1 MKQAIVWCGILF
13 LVSTI
18 FGLPV
23 EKTIEQKI
31 AELEQ
36 KLAAASG
43 KRRVEILNDLVNAHT
58 THSPQK
64 GLEYGRQALALSRKI
79 GYREEEANA
88 LLNIGWCHVNQGDSK
103 QALANWQQ
111 SLKIFKDVGHK
122 RGIAA
127 ALNGIGLAERD
138 FGNYDKALEHYLEAA
153 KIQEEIGNKDGLAA
167 VLINIGTIYW
177 YVGNHDKALEYYRKS
192 AKIYEEIGNKQ
203 GLTDSLSGIGNVY
216 IHTSQYD
223 KALEYHLKS
232 AKIQEEM
239 GHKKG
244 LATTLHNIGTTYFY
258 LENYDK
264 AREYYLKTSTLHE
277 ELGDRRGMATSL
289 NGMAVLYHKLDQN
302 DKAFE
307 YFHDALKVKEEL
319 GDKSGVAQC
328 LHNIGTIYGSL
339 KQYDRALEYV
349 LKALKIREEIGEQ
362 LGVARSLANIGS
374 IYKILDNYDRAS
386 SYYLRSLK
394 LAQEIKYKETI
405 KTVSNDLA
413 GLYEAQGH
421 YRKALEYH
429 RLYHKTDREIL
440 NEQNMKQ
447 INELQA
453 RYESE
458 KKEKEI
464 EVLKRNNQIQE
475 LRLAKARFSRNA
487 SIVGFIL
494 VLIILGL
501 LFKKYLYLFA
511 FWKKQKYIG
520 HFRLMDKIGSG
531 AMGTIYRAKSLMDK
545 STVAAVKVL
554 KEELFTDE
562 NSKKRFKQEAT
573 IIDKL
578 EHPHIVKIIE
588 RGEYR
593 ETLFTAM
600 EFLEGKTLE
609 QKIIEEGTLNLEVCL
624 HIMAQVA
631 DALAFI
637 HGKNVIHRD
646 IKPANIMLVEEA
658 GDPHFVKLLDFG
670 LARMEFQTRLTLSGN
685 FLGTIEYV
693 APEQILRTDSSPAND
708 VFALGVTFYKMLC
721 STPPFPGETVLE
733 IMRQIIGHSPPAIST
748 CRPDAPPDLDTLVMK
763 MLAKDPT
770 NRPSA
775 DDILNTLRHLNVSIP
790 TDTASG

>member
-1 MKQAIVWCGILF
+1 MKKAIVWCGILF

-18 FGLPV
+18 PGLPV
-23 EKTIEQKI
+23 EQTIDQKI
-31 AELEQ
+31 AELEK

-43 KRRVEILNDLVNAHT
+43 KERVEILNDLVNEYT
-58 THSPQK
+58 SNCPQK
-64 GLEYGRQALALSRKI
+64 GIEYGRQALELSRKI
-79 GYREEEANA
+79 KYRQEEANA
-88 LLNIGWCHVNQGDSK
+88 LLNIGWCHITQGDSK
-103 QALANWQQ
+103 KALANWQQ
-111 SLKIFKDVGHK
+111 SLKIFENIGYKK
-122 RGIAA
+122 GIAA
-127 ALNGIGLAERD
+127 ALNGIGLVERD
-138 FGNYDKALEHYLEAA
+138 FGNYGKALEHYLEAA

-192 AKIYEEIGNKQ
+192 AKIYEEIGNKK
-203 GLTDSLSGIGNVY
+203 GLTESLSGIGNVY
-216 IHTSQYD
+216 LNTSQYD

-244 LATTLHNIGTTYFY
+244 LATTLNNIGTTYFY
-258 LENYDK
+258 LKNYDK
-264 AREYYLKTSTLHE
+264 ALEYYLKTSTLHE
-277 ELGDRRGMATSL
+277 EIGDRRGIATSL
-289 NGMAVLYHKLDQN
+289 NGMAVVYHKLNQT
-302 DKAFE
+302 DKALE
-307 YFHDALKVKEEL
+307 YFHNALKIKEDL
-319 GDKSGVAQC
+319 RDKSGVALS
-328 LHNIGTIYGSL
+328 LHNIGIIYGSL
-339 KQYDRALEYV
+339 KQYDRALEYL

-362 LGVARSLANIGS
+362 LGVAGSLSNIGS
-374 IYKILDNYDRAS
+374 IYKILDNHEKAS
-386 SYYLRSLK
+386 FYYQRSLK
-394 LAQEIKYKETI
+394 LAQKIKAKERI
-405 KTVSNDLA
+405 KNVSNDLA
-413 GLYEAQGH
+413 GLYEARGN

-458 KKEKEI
+458 TKEKEI

-475 LRLAKARFSRNA
+475 LRLTKARFSRNA

-501 LFKKYLYLFA
+501 LFQRYLYLFA

-554 KEELFTDE
+554 KEELFADE

-600 EFLEGKTLE
+600 EFLEGRTLE
-609 QKIIEEGTLNLEVCL
+609 RKIIEEGTLNLNVCL
-624 HIMAQVA
+624 HIMIQIA

-637 HGKNVIHRD
+637 HGKNIIHRD
-646 IKPANIMLVEEA
+646 IKPANIMLVEEE

-685 FLGTIEYV
+685 FMGTIEYV
-693 APEQILRTDSSPAND
+693 APEQILKTDSSPAND

-721 STPPFPGETVLE
+721 STTPFPGKTVLE
-733 IMRQIIGHSPPAIST
+733 IMRQIISHSPPAIST
-748 CRPDAPPDLDTLVMK
+748 CRPDAPTKFGALVMR
-763 MLAKDPT
+763 MLDKEPN

-775 DDILNTLRHLNVSIP
+775 DSIRDTLNSLKNLCREC
-790 TDTASG
+790 